1 VTARRTRMRRTAVA
15 LVAVALASGCS
26 SLHPGN
32 AAVVGDRAVQ
42 VSAVDDLTRAL
53 CASNDARA
61 VHNPAYLAKTSTR
74 DLRRSILNALVQA
87 DVVEQ
92 AAASLGVSV
101 TPAAVDD
108 LLGNGQLVP
117 AGVSTDDTNLLV
129 DLYHEIGRVQ
139 LLTAAIGREQLERAG
154 TTGASHQQVTQAGNK
169 FLAAYAD
176 KIGVDVDPRFGTY
189 TPSGGI
195 TGGSGS
201 ISVPISPAARQAQS
215 NNLDAAAID
224 QLPHTQTC

>member
-1 VTARRTRMRRTAVA
+1 M
-15 LVAVALASGCS
+15 
-26 SLHPGN
+26 
-32 AAVVGDRAVQ
+32 
-42 VSAVDDLTRAL
+42 SAVDDLTRAL

-129 DLYHEIGRVQ
+129 DLYHEIGTVQ
-139 LLTAAIGREQLERAG
+139 LLTAAIGREQLKRAG